1 AGSSSSRRWKRRSSS
16 TAFDMTCPQINIPAL
31 STHRATRT
39 WKDSDSI
46 RFRYLRSRSMESGS
60 RSRCSWCT
68 DKIQRSFSQ
77 YRFSA
82 EETRPIQLELR
93 PLIGFRDYHAL
104 THENDALER
113 SVHLHDEKLASVQPY
128 PDHPVLYFAH
138 DANDLN
144 TQGYWYKN
152 FDYALER
159 ERGLDFVEDLF
170 NPLTFRFEMA
180 GRDTATVITSTEILD
195 VRSAGRL
202 RDEESKRRSEVA
214 ARAP

>member
-1 AGSSSSRRWKRRSSS
+1 MRPLSIWLFLLSKFFFFQAEDGIR
-16 TAFDMTCPQINIPAL
+16 DDL
-31 STHRATRT
+31 STNQYSGAVYPQGY
-39 WKDSDSI
+39 SYLEG
-46 RFRYLRSRSMESGS
+46 FRLDPFPIFTFEVDGVRIEKSLFMVHGQN
-60 RSRCSWCT
+60 T
-68 DKIQRSFSQ
+68 TVIQ

-138 DANDLN
+138 DAYDLN

-170 NPLTFRFEMA
+170 NPLT
-180 GRDTATVITSTEILD
+180 L
-195 VRSAGRL
+195 
-202 RDEESKRRSEVA
+202 
-214 ARAP
+214 